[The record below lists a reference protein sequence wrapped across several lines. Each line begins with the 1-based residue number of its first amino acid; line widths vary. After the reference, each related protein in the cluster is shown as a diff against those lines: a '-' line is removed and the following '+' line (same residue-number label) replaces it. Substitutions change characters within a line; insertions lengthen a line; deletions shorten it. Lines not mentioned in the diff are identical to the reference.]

1 MPMNINIFRNALL
14 REMVVSCLMSLI
26 WVSSYGYRYNL
37 SFFNSPFINWL
48 AFLLWS
54 TGLFITLRTY
64 QFSKFIICPLW
75 LRLPLIWMVYF
86 SVLLVIEYFG
96 YYIFGIREMTTEKPL
111 CFGLIHGTLTL
122 KIYYLLAGIAAI
134 FLNHTVKILGQ
145 AFSSQE

>member
-1 MPMNINIFRNALL
+1 
-14 REMVVSCLMSLI
+14 
-26 WVSSYGYRYNL
+26 
-37 SFFNSPFINWL
+37 
-48 AFLLWS
+48 
-54 TGLFITLRTY
+54 
-64 QFSKFIICPLW
+64 
-75 LRLPLIWMVYF
+75 MVYF

-96 YYIFGIREMTTEKPL
+96 YYIFGIREMTSEKPL